1 MILLL
6 MTSQNKFETLQP
18 DNLKGPC
25 FGLFKSYPNFISRAT
40 IRDPQTGLLRTA
52 EYRIQK
58 TTWLTEDIAE
68 DTEGVVGR
76 FNKRISDITGL
87 DLETAELL
95 QMGNYGVGG
104 QESFIDLYSIPFLNI
119 RGFYIITP
127 SQSECEDY
135 RETFPV

>member
-1 MILLL
+1 M
-6 MTSQNKFETLQP
+6 
-18 DNLKGPC
+18 
-25 FGLFKSYPNFISRAT
+25 
-40 IRDPQTGLLRTA
+40 RTA

-104 QESFIDLYSIPFLNI
+104 QESFIDLYSLPFFNI
-119 RGFYIITP
+119 GGFYIITL
-127 SQSECEDY
+127 SQSEREDY
-135 RETFPV
+135 RETYPV